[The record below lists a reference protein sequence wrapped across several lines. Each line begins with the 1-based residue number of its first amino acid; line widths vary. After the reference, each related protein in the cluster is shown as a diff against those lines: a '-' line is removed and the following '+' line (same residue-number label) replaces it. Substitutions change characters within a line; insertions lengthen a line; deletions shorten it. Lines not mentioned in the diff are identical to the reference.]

1 MSDAYRTIHLER
13 MGAVAILTLSRPERM
28 NAIDKQML
36 GELQDA
42 LDDVERDDELRAL
55 VVKGAGENFSSGF
68 DLKEQME
75 ARPSGLTAWREI
87 LDRDFSTVTR
97 FWHLKKPT
105 IAAVR
110 GYCLAGACELAL
122 ICDITIAADD
132 AIFGEPELKFGA
144 GIVVMILPWLVGP
157 KRAKEIILT
166 GADRISAVE
175 AARIG
180 LINRVVPG
188 DQLDSTAIALAR
200 HIAVIDPNLVQKT
213 KQAINQCFETMGFD
227 LLALGFRNQTFCP
240 FARQRRAPIQRDPH
254 PPPVGHFLFSEKA
267 PATTGARTIGAAEL
281 GGRWQQHPART
292 SAFTALV
299 VALRPGFARRQAALK
314 DQEKMALVNHT
325 SSESRLPLTRS
336 LSDSETKLF
345 VRSRA
350 SAARQSSATRTR
362 RQSAISFLAK
372 RRRRPLAPGRS
383 APPS

>member
-1 MSDAYRTIHLER
+1 MSDAYQTIHLER

-42 LDDVERDDELRAL
+42 LDDVERDDELRVL
-55 VVKGAGENFSSGF
+55 VVKGAGANFSSGF

-87 LDRDFSTVTR
+87 LDRDFSAVTR

-166 GADRISAVE
+166 GADRIPAVE
-175 AARIG
+175 AVRIG

-188 DQLDSTAIALAR
+188 DQLESAAIALAR

-213 KQAINQCFETMGFD
+213 KQAINQCFETMG
-227 LLALGFRNQTFCP
+227 LVKALN
-240 FARQRRAPIQRDPH
+240 
-254 PPPVGHFLFSEKA
+254 
-267 PATTGARTIGAAEL
+267 
-281 GGRWQQHPART
+281 
-292 SAFTALV
+292 TALDIDL
-299 VALRPGFARRQAALK
+299 AIEGAGSDDKRKFMEIARMEGLRKAIEWRDAKFGG
-314 DQEKMALVNHT
+314 
-325 SSESRLPLTRS
+325 SR
-336 LSDSETKLF
+336 D
-345 VRSRA
+345 
-350 SAARQSSATRTR
+350 
-362 RQSAISFLAK
+362 
-372 RRRRPLAPGRS
+372 G
-383 APPS
+383 

>member
-1 MSDAYRTIHLER
+1 MSDAYQTIHLER

-42 LDDVERDDELRAL
+42 LDDVERDDELRVL
-55 VVKGAGENFSSGF
+55 VVKGAGANFSSGF

-87 LDRDFSTVTR
+87 LDRDFSAVTR

-122 ICDITIAADD
+122 ICDITIAAED

-166 GADRISAVE
+166 GADRISAAE

-180 LINRVVPG
+180 LINRVVPA
-188 DQLDSTAIALAR
+188 DQLESTAIALAR

-213 KQAINQCFETMGFD
+213 KHAINQCFETMG
-227 LLALGFRNQTFCP
+227 LVKAL
-240 FARQRRAPIQRDPH
+240 H
-254 PPPVGHFLFSEKA
+254 
-267 PATTGARTIGAAEL
+267 
-281 GGRWQQHPART
+281 
-292 SAFTALV
+292 TALDIDL
-299 VALRPGFARRQAALK
+299 AIEGAGSDDKRKFMEIARKEGLRKAIEWRDAKFGG
-314 DQEKMALVNHT
+314 
-325 SSESRLPLTRS
+325 SR
-336 LSDSETKLF
+336 D
-345 VRSRA
+345 
-350 SAARQSSATRTR
+350 
-362 RQSAISFLAK
+362 
-372 RRRRPLAPGRS
+372 G
-383 APPS
+383 